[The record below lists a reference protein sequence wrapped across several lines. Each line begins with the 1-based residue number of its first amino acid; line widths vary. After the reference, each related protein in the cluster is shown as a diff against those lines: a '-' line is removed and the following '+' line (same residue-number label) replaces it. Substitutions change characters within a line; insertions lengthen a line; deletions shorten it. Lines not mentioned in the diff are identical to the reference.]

1 METNQNHIP
10 KSAMVIMAHPDDA
23 EFTVAGTVAKWAQAG
38 CEVVYVLCTSGN
50 AGTHEPGM
58 TRAQIAAIREEEQR
72 AACRLLGVKEAVFLR
87 YDDGTLQPTLE
98 LRRDLVRLIRYF
110 KPEVVITEDPT
121 ALFYGSDYINHP
133 DHRAAS
139 QAALDAVA
147 PAAAMPLL
155 WPEEGEPHRVR
166 QVYVGG
172 NDRPNVWV
180 DLSDTIEIK
189 IEALRQHKS
198 QLGDWDPSEML
209 RQWAADAGKEKGLAY
224 AESFRRMM
232 LEPPP
237 SEPGTV

>member
-1 METNQNHIP
+1 MQPSQNHVP

-38 CEVVYVLCTSGN
+38 CEITYVLCTSGN

-58 TRAQIAAIREEEQR
+58 TRDSIAAIREGEQR
-72 AACRLLGVKEAVFLR
+72 AACRVLGVQEVVFLR
-87 YDDGTLQPTLE
+87 CNDGTLQPTLE
-98 LRRDLVRLIRYF
+98 LRRELVRQIRRY

-121 ALFYGSDYINHP
+121 TLFFGDDYINHP
-133 DHRAAS
+133 DHRAAG
-139 QAALDAVA
+139 QAAIDAIA

-166 QVYVGG
+166 QVYVSGA
-172 NDRPNVWV
+172 NKPNVWV
-180 DLSDTIEIK
+180 ELSEALLELK

-198 QLGDWDPSEML
+198 QMGSWDPAEMI
-209 RQWAADAGKEKGLAY
+209 RKWAADTGKEKGLAR
-224 AESFRRMM
+224 AESFRRMT

-237 SEPGTV
+237 STDS